1 MILIVGATLFVA
13 TLLKLYAVDRGF
25 DTRGVLVFGV
35 RTARPYPAARAKAV
49 QQALLAQL
57 RAIPGV
63 QSASASQIVPLA
75 GSLWDWR
82 VRVEGYTFR
91 PDEPEEVGFNAIAPD
106 YFATLKTALVSGREF
121 DDRDTE
127 AAPKVAIVNESF
139 VRRFF
144 GTQSALGRHV
154 TSVNVTYEI
163 VGVVKDAKYQDLRTA
178 VINTMYI
185 PWMQRDG
192 DQPTSYSYLLRAKN
206 GDGLGLGPGLD
217 RVART
222 ADPRLAHQK
231 AICVRYAD

>member
-1 MILIVGATLFVA
+1 M
-13 TLLKLYAVDRGF
+13 
-25 DTRGVLVFGV
+25 RGVLVFGV

-75 GSLWDWR
+75 GSLWDRR

-91 PDEPEEVGFNAIAPD
+91 LDEPEEVGFNAIAPD
-106 YFATLKTALVSGREF
+106 YFATLKTPLMSGREF

-127 AAPKVAIVNESF
+127 ASPKVAVVNESF

-144 GTQSALGRHV
+144 GTQTALGRHV

-178 VINTMYI
+178 VISTMYV
-185 PWMQRDG
+185 PGCARWRPAYKLQLPPQSEEWRRARSRARARSRRSDG
-192 DQPTSYSYLLRAKN
+192 GSRFAY
-206 GDGLGLGPGLD
+206 
-217 RVART
+217 
-222 ADPRLAHQK
+222 QK
-231 AICVRYAD
+231 AICVRHPDR